1 MSERNIFSERE
12 HWLEEEYF
20 RKQDQLLIE
29 QIHQHKAKEE
39 DRQQLAECTGL
50 KDEDAITALQDL
62 GYTSDTVE
70 LLHMLPMVE
79 VAWAG
84 GKVTDE
90 HRKVI
95 LKIARMRGIQPN
107 SASAEKLLCWLDEKP
122 SDELFEASLHAI
134 RLILESLPPEEQ
146 EYQRE
151 DLLARCNQIAHALFG
166 RFWGHEIIHDEEQM
180 IAHITEELGWTK
192 SRTH

>member
-29 QIHQHKAKEE
+29 QIHQLRAKEE
-39 DRQQLAECTGL
+39 DRQRLAEITDL
-50 KDEDAITALQDL
+50 KDEDVITALQDL

-70 LLHMLPMVE
+70 LLHMLPLVE
-79 VAWAG
+79 VAWASG
-84 GKVTDE
+84 AVTDR
-90 HRKVI
+90 HRKAI
-95 LKIARMRGIQPN
+95 LKIARMRGIQAN
-107 SASAEKLLCWLDEKP
+107 SASAEKLLRWLDEKP
-122 SDELFEASLHAI
+122 SEELFEASLHAI

-151 DLLARCNQIAHALFG
+151 DLLTRCNQIAHVLFG
-166 RFWGHEIIHDEEQM
+166 RFWGHEVVHDEEQM
-180 IAHITEELGWTK
+180 IAYIAEELGWTRK
-192 SRTH
+192 A

>member
-1 MSERNIFSERE
+1 MSEKNIFAERE

-29 QIHQHKAKEE
+29 QIHQRKAKED
-39 DRQQLAECTGL
+39 DRQRLIEITGL

-70 LLHMLPMVE
+70 LLHMLPLVE
-79 VAWAG
+79 VAWASG
-84 GKVTDE
+84 AVTDK
-90 HRKVI
+90 HRKAI
-95 LKIARMRGIQPN
+95 LKIARMRGIQAN
-107 SASAEKLLCWLDEKP
+107 SASAEKLLRWLDEKP
-122 SDELFEASLHAI
+122 SEELFEASLHAI

-151 DLLARCNQIAHALFG
+151 DLLARCNQIAHVLFG
-166 RFWGHEIIHDEEQM
+166 RFWGHEVVQDEEQM
-180 IAHITEELGWTK
+180 IAHIAEELGWK
-192 SRTH
+192 PKA

>member
-29 QIHQHKAKEE
+29 QIHQRRAKED
-39 DRQQLAECTGL
+39 DRQRLAEITGL

-62 GYTSDTVE
+62 GYTSDTIE

-79 VAWAG
+79 VAWASG
-84 GKVTDE
+84 AVTDK
-90 HRKVI
+90 HRKAI
-95 LKIARMRGIQPN
+95 LKIARMRGIQAN
-107 SASAEKLLCWLDEKP
+107 SASAEKLLRWLDEKP

-134 RLILESLPPEEQ
+134 RMILESLSPEEQ

-151 DLLARCNQIAHALFG
+151 DLLTRCNQIAHSLFG
-166 RFWGHEIIHDEEQM
+166 RFWGHEVVQEEEHM
-180 IAHITEELGWTK
+180 IAHIAEELGWTRK
-192 SRTH
+192 A